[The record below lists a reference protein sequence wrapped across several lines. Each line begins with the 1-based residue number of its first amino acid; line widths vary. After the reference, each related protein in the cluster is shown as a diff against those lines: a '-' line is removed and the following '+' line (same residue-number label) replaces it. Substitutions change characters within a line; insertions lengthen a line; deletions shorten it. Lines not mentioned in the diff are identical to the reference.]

1 MRGGRSLLVL
11 VVLALGL
18 GAYIYF
24 VESKR
29 DPTATE
35 VRDRVFTVETSA
47 VEEVT
52 LQSAAGQTTTLRK
65 TGTEWQIVAPVVAPA
80 DSGVMES
87 LLSSLST
94 LEIQRGVDDAPGSLA
109 PYGLEP
115 PRFSLAFRTTGSST
129 PQRVHFGNKTPT
141 GSDLYARIEG
151 QPRLFVVA
159 GYLEDTFNRD
169 TFAFRDKEA
178 LKFASDA
185 VDAITIERPGSPT
198 LSFVKRDD
206 NWRLIAPV
214 DARADFGSVDGIVRA
229 VDQAQMQAIVA
240 GESGEPPPTELRKLG
255 LDRPQALVTL
265 GAGSARAS
273 LALGAAQ
280 ADGAVYARDLSR
292 PLVFTVASSLLD
304 ELKKTPDDL
313 RQKDVFVFRAYS
325 ATGLDVTHG
334 GRTWSF
340 LKETT
345 AATATTPSSD
355 TWKKTAPEAGEVNQT
370 AMTDWLNS
378 LSTLRAESFAAKA
391 PASGDDLVVVARS
404 GAAGA
409 AERVTL
415 RKAGNAAYAIR
426 PDEPGAAVVP
436 VADLDRVLSQFK
448 ELTGTK

>member
-1 MRGGRSLLVL
+1 MLVA
-11 VVLALGL
+11 LALGL

-35 VRDRVFTVETSA
+35 ARDRVFTLETSA
-47 VEEVT
+47 IEELT
-52 LQSAAGQTTTLRK
+52 LQSATGQTTTARK

-94 LEIQRGVDDAPGSLA
+94 LEIQRVVDDAPGSLA

-115 PRFSLAFRTTGSST
+115 ARFSLAFRTTGSST
-129 PQRVHFGNKTPT
+129 PQRVSFGNKTPT

-159 GYLEDTFNRD
+159 SYLEDTFNRE
-169 TFAFRDKEA
+169 TIALRDKDA
-178 LKFASDA
+178 LTFASDA
-185 VDAITIERPGSPT
+185 VDALTIERSGSPT
-198 LSFVKRDD
+198 LSLTKRDD
-206 NWRLIAPV
+206 NWRLTAPV
-214 DARADFGSVDGIVRA
+214 DARADFGGVDGIVRA

-240 GESGEPPPTELRKLG
+240 GETGEPTAAELRKFG
-255 LDRPQALVTL
+255 LERPQALLTV

-273 LALGAAQ
+273 LAIGAAHEE
-280 ADGAVYARDLSR
+280 GTVYARDLSR
-292 PLVFTVASSLLD
+292 PLVFTLASSLLD
-304 ELKKTPDDL
+304 DLTKSPDEL
-313 RQKDVFVFRAYS
+313 RHKDVFAFRAYS

-340 LKETT
+340 IKEST
-345 AATATTPSSD
+345 AATDTAPSSD

-391 PASGDDLVVVARS
+391 PPSGEDLVVVARS

-409 AERVTL
+409 TSEERVTL
-415 RKAGNAAYAIR
+415 RKAGSAAYAIR

>member
-47 VEEVT
+47 IEEVT
-52 LQSAAGQTTTLRK
+52 LQSAAGQTTTLKK

-141 GSDLYARIEG
+141 GSDLYARIED

-185 VDAITIERPGSPT
+185 VDAITVERPGSPT

-206 NWRLIAPV
+206 NWRLTAPV
-214 DARADFGSVDGIVRA
+214 DVPRFISSRDGVLGDLADHF
-229 VDQAQMQAIVA
+229 
-240 GESGEPPPTELRKLG
+240 L
-255 LDRPQALVTL
+255 
-265 GAGSARAS
+265 
-273 LALGAAQ
+273 
-280 ADGAVYARDLSR
+280 
-292 PLVFTVASSLLD
+292 VASTLPERLNCGRDMANLLF
-304 ELKKTPDDL
+304 
-313 RQKDVFVFRAYS
+313 KDV
-325 ATGLDVTHG
+325 
-334 GRTWSF
+334 
-340 LKETT
+340 
-345 AATATTPSSD
+345 P
-355 TWKKTAPEAGEVNQT
+355 N
-370 AMTDWLNS
+370 
-378 LSTLRAESFAAKA
+378 
-391 PASGDDLVVVARS
+391 PARID
-404 GAAGA
+404 
-409 AERVTL
+409 
-415 RKAGNAAYAIR
+415 
-426 PDEPGAAVVP
+426 
-436 VADLDRVLSQFK
+436 
-448 ELTGTK
+448 

>member
-1 MRGGRSLLVL
+1 
-11 VVLALGL
+11 
-18 GAYIYF
+18 
-24 VESKR
+24 
-29 DPTATE
+29 
-35 VRDRVFTVETSA
+35 
-47 VEEVT
+47 
-52 LQSAAGQTTTLRK
+52 
-65 TGTEWQIVAPVVAPA
+65 
-80 DSGVMES
+80 MES

-94 LEIQRGVDDAPGSLA
+94 LEIQRVVDDAPGSLA

-129 PQRVHFGNKTPT
+129 PQRVNFGSKTPT

-159 GYLEDTFNRD
+159 SYLEDTFNREA
-169 TFAFRDKEA
+169 FALRDKEA

-185 VDAITIERPGSPT
+185 VDAITIERTGSPT
-198 LSFVKRDD
+198 LSFTRRDD
-206 NWRLIAPV
+206 NWRLTAPV

-240 GESGEPPPTELRKLG
+240 GENGEPTAAELRKFG
-255 LDRPQALVTL
+255 LDRPQALVTI

-280 ADGAVYARDLSR
+280 DDGAVYARDLSR
-292 PLVFTVASSLLD
+292 PLVFTVASSLAD

-325 ATGLDVTHG
+325 ATGLDLTHG

-345 AATATTPSSD
+345 AATDATPSSE

-378 LSTLRAESFAAKA
+378 LSTLRAESFTAKTPAA
-391 PASGDDLVVVARS
+391 GEDLVVVARS
-404 GAAGA
+404 GTSGA
-409 AERVTL
+409 TSEERVTL
-415 RKAGNAAYAIR
+415 RKAGSAAYAIR